1 MIDRQAMA
9 NDLEQAKL
17 ARREAEAANA
27 DVEDLIW
34 ELQHVQLG
42 RQRLVFSIAG
52 MDQEP
57 LGPAC

>member
-9 NDLEQAKL
+9 NDLQQARL
-17 ARREAEAANA
+17 ARLEAEAANS

-42 RQRLVFSIAG
+42 RQRIVFSIAG
-52 MDQEP
+52 FEQDE
-57 LGPAC
+57 AA

>member
-9 NDLEQAKL
+9 RDLEQAKL
-17 ARREAEAANA
+17 ARREVEAANA

-52 MDQEP
+52 MEQEP
-57 LGPAC
+57 GGY

>member
-57 LGPAC
+57 ASGAY